1 MVSLSIA
8 AARHLKL
15 LLEERQLPAAP
26 LSASSQGQL
35 DGNEGACRGLRILV
49 EKGGCAG
56 LQYTMNLDVR
66 RSGDNVV
73 ERDGVGVFI
82 DPTSLPYLSGAELDY
97 CDDLVGTGF
106 RLRNPN
112 AVRSCGCGTSFEPSA
127 AAFENGDFENGEL
140 DEADGA
146 NGAEAADGSEGGNAD
161 KEAESGLVKNAESAE
176 LKISERQSSGEFR

>member
-1 MVSLSIA
+1 MVSLSID

-15 LLEERQLPAAP
+15 LLEERQLAGAS
-26 LSASSQGQL
+26 LSAPSQGQQ
-35 DGNEGACRGLRILV
+35 DGNEGACQGLRILV

-56 LQYTMNLDVR
+56 LQYTMNLDAR
-66 RSGDNVV
+66 RSDDTVV

-82 DPTSLPYLSGAELDY
+82 DPSSLPYLSGAELDY

-127 AAFENGDFENGEL
+127 AAFDKGDL
-140 DEADGA
+140 DGA
-146 NGAEAADGSEGGNAD
+146 EREEGADEGNAD
-161 KEAESGLVKNAESAE
+161 KGAESGLVESGLVESPE
-176 LKISERQSSGEFR
+176 LKISERGRSGEFR